1 MTFPLLYAP
10 RRALGALCVVLSSAC
25 VRARPVA
32 APGVADSVATNLVA
46 RERGSAMQ
54 TGTVGIPPFASSNV
68 TGATVALSFA
78 LADLLA
84 TDLARSSA
92 LTVVERARL
101 GEVMRELDLAAS
113 GRVDSASAPRVGR
126 LLGAERLLLG
136 GIDSLPNGDFRVAVR
151 VTSVATGLV
160 SAAIDARAPM
170 ADILVAE
177 KTLAF
182 QVFDA
187 LGVVLTPAERALV
200 SARQT
205 RSVEALYAYGRGVA
219 AEVRGDWPTA
229 AAEFGQARRND
240 PQFGAASL
248 RAKAALTRAT
258 TVAGTAALLPG
269 IRGVEAPVVSVVD
282 RLNRPLDHLTS
293 QTRPLGGVGDP
304 AFPGTL
310 VTVLITV
317 RRP

>member
-1 MTFPLLYAP
+1 M
-10 RRALGALCVVLSSAC
+10 LSSAC
-25 VRARPVA
+25 VHARPVA
-32 APGVADSVATNLVA
+32 APGVADSVTTTLVA
-46 RERGSAMQ
+46 RERGSA
-54 TGTVGIPPFASSNV
+54 TRSGAVGIPPFASSQV
-68 TGATVALSFA
+68 TGATVSLSFA

-136 GIDSLPNGDFRVAVR
+136 GIDTLPGGDIRVAVR
-151 VTSVATGLV
+151 VTSVASGLV
-160 SAAIDARAPM
+160 SAAIDARAPV
-170 ADILVAE
+170 ADILAAE

-182 QVFDA
+182 QLFDA
-187 LGVVLTPAERALV
+187 LGVVLTPAERAQV
-200 SARQT
+200 SAQHT
-205 RSVEALYAYGRGVA
+205 RNVDALYAYGRGVA
-219 AEVRGDWPTA
+219 AEVRGDWAAA

-240 PQFGAASL
+240 PQFGAASV
-248 RAKAALTRAT
+248 RATAALARAT

-269 IRGVEAPVVSVVD
+269 IRGVDAPVVSVVD
-282 RLNRPLDHLTS
+282 RLNRPIDHITS

-304 AFPGTL
+304 TFPGTL